1 MDAWEEDI
9 LWQGMG
15 KTIALPFNPDR
26 RHLEQFSAYTPLPHN
41 NNGSMKNGMIQLSQW
56 NSLWYL
62 QAEYL
67 LEVFL
72 FGIRITCRKKNKH
85 KCLILMWIGV
95 PDIISISGLLWRDDC
110 NPSVFGCSLS
120 FYLVPTLI
128 GMLSFKSRFLDSL
141 LMSLLVFWISFS
153 LFIEMNDFFQW
164 RPRSLLIF
172 TIWLG

>member
-1 MDAWEEDI
+1 MAGNGENYSPSLQPWPSSS
-9 LWQGMG
+9 G
-15 KTIALPFNPDR
+15 TIFCI
-26 RHLEQFSAYTPLPHN
+26 HTLPHN

-164 RPRSLLIF
+164 RPRPLLIF

>member
-1 MDAWEEDI
+1 
-9 LWQGMG
+9 
-15 KTIALPFNPDR
+15 
-26 RHLEQFSAYTPLPHN
+26 
-41 NNGSMKNGMIQLSQW
+41 MKNGMIQLSQW
-56 NSLWYL
+56 NSFWYL

-72 FGIRITCRKKNKH
+72 FGIRITCRNQTST
-85 KCLILMWIGV
+85 ILMWNRV
-95 PDIISISGLLWRDDC
+95 PDIISISGLLWRDNC

-164 RPRSLLIF
+164 RPRPLLIF
-172 TIWLG
+172 TIWLGLMWKILIFHSLSKKDIISSYAYIFQDLNSYSLS